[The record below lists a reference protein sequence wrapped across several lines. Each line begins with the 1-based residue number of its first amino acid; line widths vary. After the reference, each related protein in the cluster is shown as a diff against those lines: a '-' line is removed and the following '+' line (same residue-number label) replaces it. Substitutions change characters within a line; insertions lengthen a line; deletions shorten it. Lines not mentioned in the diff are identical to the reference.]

1 MRVFVTGA
9 SGWIGSAVL
18 PELIGAGHQVL
29 GLARSDA
36 SAATVAATGAD
47 VLRGDLKDPVVLRAG
62 AAGCDGVIH
71 LAFVHDFTDFEG
83 AVRADALAVQALGA
97 ALENT
102 GKPLVVTA
110 GTPAVAGR
118 VATERDTAEP
128 GSMAAGREQNAALAL
143 TTADRGVRSAVLRL
157 PRSVHGAGD
166 RHGFV
171 ARLTATARE
180 RGVAGYVGDGS
191 SRWPAVHVRDAA
203 HLYRLALENAPAG
216 SVLHAVGD
224 EGVPTRDIATAIGGA
239 LNLPTASVPREDF
252 GFLGPLLALDQ
263 PASAAATRELLGW
276 EPVGP
281 GLIEDIDQGRYLSP

>member
-18 PELIGAGHQVL
+18 PELIGAGHHVL

-47 VLRGDLKDPVVLRAG
+47 VLRGDLNDPVVLRAG

-83 AVRADALAVQALGA
+83 AIRADALAVQALGG

-102 GKPLVVTA
+102 GKPFVVTA
-110 GTPAVAGR
+110 GTPAVASR

-128 GSMAAGREQNAALAL
+128 GSMAAGREQNSALAL
-143 TTADRGVRSAVLRL
+143 ATADRGVRCAVLRL

-171 ARLTATARE
+171 AQLANTARE

-239 LNLPTASVPREDF
+239 LNLPTAPAPREDF

-263 PASAAATRELLGW
+263 PASATATRELLGW

-281 GLIEDIDQGRYLSP
+281 GLIEDIDAGRYLSP

>member
-18 PELIGAGHQVL
+18 PELIGAGHHVL

-47 VLRGDLKDPVVLRAG
+47 VLRGDLNDPVVLRAG

-83 AVRADALAVQALGA
+83 AIRADALAVQALGG

-102 GKPLVVTA
+102 GKPFVVTA

-118 VATERDTAEP
+118 VATERDIAEP
-128 GSMAAGREQNAALAL
+128 GSMAAGREQNSALAL
-143 TTADRGVRSAVLRL
+143 ATADRGVRCAVLRL

-171 ARLTATARE
+171 AQLANTARE

-239 LNLPTASVPREDF
+239 LNLPTAPAPREDF

-263 PASAAATRELLGW
+263 PASATATRELLGW

>member
-18 PELIGAGHQVL
+18 PELIGAGHHVL

-47 VLRGDLKDPVVLRAG
+47 VLRGDLNDPVVLRAG

-83 AVRADALAVQALGA
+83 AIRADALAVQALGG

-102 GKPLVVTA
+102 GKPFVVTA

-128 GSMAAGREQNAALAL
+128 GSMAAGREQNSALAL
-143 TTADRGVRSAVLRL
+143 ATADRGVRCAVLRL

-171 ARLTATARE
+171 AQLANTARE

-239 LNLPTASVPREDF
+239 LNLPTAPAPREDF

-263 PASAAATRELLGW
+263 PASATATRELLGW

>member
-18 PELIGAGHQVL
+18 PELIGAGHHVL

-47 VLRGDLKDPVVLRAG
+47 VLRGDLNDPVALRAG

-83 AVRADALAVQALGA
+83 AIRADALAVQALGG

-102 GKPLVVTA
+102 GKPFVVTA

-128 GSMAAGREQNAALAL
+128 GSMAAGREQNSALAL
-143 TTADRGVRSAVLRL
+143 ATADRGVRCAVLRL

-171 ARLTATARE
+171 AQLANTARE

-239 LNLPTASVPREDF
+239 LNLPTAPAPREDF

-263 PASAAATRELLGW
+263 PASATATRELLGW